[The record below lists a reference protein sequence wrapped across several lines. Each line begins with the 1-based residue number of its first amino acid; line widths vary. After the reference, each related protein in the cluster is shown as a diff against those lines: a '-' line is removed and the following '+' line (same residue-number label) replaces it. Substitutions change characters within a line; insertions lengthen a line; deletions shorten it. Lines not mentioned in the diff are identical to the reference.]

1 MLPYTTYHIPE
12 TDDNKTGQGAKW
24 LWMVFR
30 KPLSEPEKD
39 LLLKISAAL
48 KADFETEVLCILQ
61 GIDEASSISSVT
73 GPKPGLIISF
83 AVPPSELGLWIDLNQ
98 PGICTLE
105 SFSFIL
111 TIAPDA
117 LAGNAGAKKDLWKCM
132 QSYLETR

>member
-12 TDDNKTGQGAKW
+12 TDDHQTANNKQW
-24 LWMVFR
+24 LWMIVR

-39 LLLKISAAL
+39 LLIKISTAL
-48 KADFETEVLCILQ
+48 KADFDTDAWCMELGTKDAPSL
-61 GIDEASSISSVT
+61 SSMT
-73 GPKPGLIISF
+73 GPKPGLVISF
-83 AVPPSELGLWIDLNQ
+83 GVSPAELGLWIDLNR

-117 LAGNAGAKKDLWKCM
+117 LAEHAGAKKELWKCM
-132 QSYLETR
+132 QTYLESR

>member
-12 TDDNKTGQGAKW
+12 TDDHKTAHSDQW
-24 LWMVFR
+24 LWMVFK

-48 KADFETEVLCILQ
+48 KADFETNVWCVEH
-61 GIDEASSISSVT
+61 GTDETAALSAVT
-73 GPKPGLIISF
+73 GPRPRLVISF
-83 AVPPSELGLWIDLNQ
+83 GVPPTELGLWIDLNR

-111 TIAPDA
+111 TISPDA
-117 LAGNAGAKKDLWKCM
+117 LAEHAGAKKELWKCM
-132 QSYLETR
+132 QTYLENR

>member
-12 TDDNKTGQGAKW
+12 TDDYKTADSAQW
-24 LWMVFR
+24 LWMVVR

-48 KADFETEVLCILQ
+48 KADFETNVWCMEH
-61 GIDEASSISSVT
+61 SIEDSPSLSAVT
-73 GPKPGLIISF
+73 GPKPRLVISF
-83 AVPPSELGLWIDLNQ
+83 GVPPAELGLWIDLSR

-105 SFSFIL
+105 LFSFIL

-117 LAGNAGAKKDLWKCM
+117 LAEHAGAKKELWKCM
-132 QSYLETR
+132 QTYLETK

>member
-12 TDDNKTGQGAKW
+12 TDDHKTAQSGQW

-30 KPLSEPEKD
+30 KPLTETEKD

-48 KADFETEVLCILQ
+48 KADFESNVWCIEH
-61 GIDEASSISSVT
+61 GMDETASLSAMT
-73 GPKPGLIISF
+73 GPKPGLVISF
-83 AVPPSELGLWIDLNQ
+83 GVPPAEMGLWIDLSR

-111 TIAPDA
+111 TISPDA
-117 LAGNAGAKKDLWKCM
+117 LAEHAGAKKELWKCM
-132 QSYLETR
+132 QSYLENR